1 MKTGLTVKKV
11 DANNKYYPMY
21 HIEFDDYRGKNVIKL
36 DEETARL
43 LTSELDKKINFT
55 EKLCG

>member
-1 MKTGLTVKKV
+1 MKTNVTVKKV

-21 HIEFDDYRGKNVIKL
+21 HIEYNDYRGKNFLKL

-43 LTSELDKKINFT
+43 LVSELDKKINFT
-55 EKLCG
+55 EKV